1 MRVSNLFNV
10 VIFTIVLML
19 ASHQGNTKPR
29 VFIFTDINIDRGDP
43 DDRQSLVHL
52 LWYTDEL
59 KILGIVPDRWNAE
72 GYEASMLAVDAYADD
87 YDKFGFQG
95 KGFTSPEEIRNL
107 VAKDT
112 DHAFK
117 LLNDAALESEDPLYV
132 LIWGAMSHFGRLLN
146 RNPELADNI
155 RVITIGSGLMYPPD
169 EKHAPNHWPGGASCA
184 LKNWNGPGRSDI
196 WNNPRFKDMWWL
208 ELNWTYNGMFAGEE
222 PRRMFEKLSG
232 YGALGQHMV
241 DVTKNEPWAQ
251 YFRVGD
257 TPSVLYVI
265 DPRGNQDDPRQS
277 SWAGRFVNPLP
288 DDRPNYYADH
298 NGPAEWD
305 YNDPCNTW
313 DNSRD
318 VYEYSKS
325 TLEKERP
332 GMYNALIEKLD
343 RIYGR
348 TGECKMGR

>member
-1 MRVSNLFNV
+1 MRYSHLIFV
-10 VIFTIVLML
+10 VIFTTVFSLV
-19 ASHQGNTKPR
+19 SCQGNTKPR

-52 LWYTDEL
+52 LWYADEL
-59 KILGIVPDRWNAE
+59 EIRGIVPERWNAE
-72 GYEASMLAVDAYADD
+72 GYEASIMAVEAYSED
-87 YDKFGFQG
+87 YDKFNFQS
-95 KGFTSPEEIRNL
+95 KGFPGPGEIRDL
-107 VAKDT
+107 IARDS

-117 LLNDAALESEDPLYV
+117 LFSEAASESSDPLYV
-132 LIWGAMSHFGRLLN
+132 LIWGAMSEFGNLLN
-146 RNPELADNI
+146 RKPELADNI
-155 RVITIGSGLMYPPD
+155 RVITIGTGLMYPPN
-169 EKHAPNHWPGGASCA
+169 ERYAPDHWPRGAPCA
-184 LKNWNGPGRSDI
+184 LKNWNGPGRSQV
-196 WNNPRFKDMWWL
+196 WNNPRFNNMWWL
-208 ELNWTYNGMFAGEE
+208 ELNWTYNGMFTGNE
-222 PRRMFEKLSG
+222 PRQMFEKLSG

-277 SWAGRFVNPLP
+277 SWAGHFIRPLP

-298 NGPAEWD
+298 SGPAEWD
-305 YNDPCNTW
+305 YADPCSTW
-313 DNSRD
+313 DNYSD
-318 VYEYSKS
+318 VYEFSKA

-332 GMYNALIEKLD
+332 GMYRALIEKLE

-348 TGECKMGR
+348 SGR